1 MLRRNVYNLSGWHA
15 SGALVRRCI
24 DLSNPLSTSILLVVI
39 VMLGLFHPAHANE
52 SLERLDSS
60 PSAADATNTIESLS
74 NRILAK
80 QLEFLRLGLRLK
92 HRGES
97 KNLWRNRRQSFFAF
111 TNSSLTS
118 IGAFMAATGRLK
130 YASHPEDAP
139 NKIFENATIVRL
151 LANSI
156 SIGGVLLE
164 VGNDSIGVYKDHK
177 AKLNLRGIGN
187 QADEIQQ
194 EVISLVKQRAEAL
207 AKIQQPDLKRL
218 YQLEEKV
225 LADVHEAALEEL
237 GAFYSEAQGKRARRI
252 TQLSII
258 FTSNFVSGGGSLYS
272 GIIVPHQFKNDPVRR
287 TRYGGVGG
295 ITDIATGSAN
305 IMMPLLASGSEM
317 VKRRSAKKVLFKQL
331 GSPNSQDIKQLK
343 KDEETLRAAVSSS
356 DPAISEGFE
365 ARRKVI
371 ASFLSV
377 LKRHQEISERERR
390 HAIQKMIVNVLD
402 SGADASGGFSKVVNG
417 IGGAVGAYRYTFD
430 ANKRFRVQGGTNL
443 AYGIGNAIAVEEVV
457 RGQIQLERKHAKDE
471 QKHELL
477 TQIMDDEIAQI
488 EDAQRLLLAAD

>member
-1 MLRRNVYNLSGWHA
+1 MRRSFNRKDILN
-15 SGALVRRCI
+15 
-24 DLSNPLSTSILLVVI
+24 TSVLLVVLVMSCNCPI
-39 VMLGLFHPAHANE
+39 VYADE
-52 SLERLDSS
+52 SLSSLDTAGVAAQASS
-60 PSAADATNTIESLS
+60 TVESLS
-74 NRILAK
+74 NKILAR
-80 QLEFLRLGLRLK
+80 QMEFLRLGLRLK
-92 HRGES
+92 NRGES
-97 KNLWRNRRQSFFAF
+97 KKMWRDRRQSFFAL

-118 IGAFMAATGRLK
+118 IGAFMAAAGRLK

-139 NKIFENATIVRL
+139 NKLFENASIVRI

-156 SIGGVLLE
+156 SMGGVLLE

-177 AKLNLRGIGN
+177 AKLNLRSISV

-194 EVISLVKQRAEAL
+194 EIVGLVKLRADAL
-207 AKIQQPDLKRL
+207 AKLEDPELKRL
-218 YQLEEKV
+218 YKLEEKI

-237 GAFYSEAQGKRARRI
+237 GAFYSEAQGKRTRRI
-252 TQLSII
+252 AQLSII
-258 FTSNFVSGGGSLYS
+258 FTSNFVSGAGSLYS
-272 GIIVPHQFKNDPVRR
+272 GVIVPHQFKSDPVRR

-295 ITDIATGSAN
+295 ITDMATGSAN
-305 IMMPLLASGSEM
+305 IMMPLIASGSEM
-317 VKRRSAKKVLFKQL
+317 LKRRSAKQVLYKQL

-343 KDEETLRAAVSSS
+343 TDEESLRAAVSLTE
-356 DPAISEGFE
+356 PALGEGFE

-377 LKRHQEISERERR
+377 LKKHQEISERERR

-457 RGQIQLERKHAKDE
+457 RGQIQVERKHAKDE

-488 EDAQRLLLAAD
+488 EDAQRLLLATD